1 MNEDGDDVIK
11 DRYIIYNFVIYGVGC
26 LLKIQYHVQQTNLSD
41 YFYSLFLRLEWN
53 SDKTFWACF
62 FIFHRLR

>member
-26 LLKIQYHVQQTNLSD
+26 LLKIQYQVQQTNLSD

-53 SDKTFWACF
+53 SDKLSGLAFSY
-62 FIFHRLR
+62 FIS